1 MNQQQSGRSGQT
13 SRPAPKIT
21 KSLWLPL
28 VVIVLLFLYIG
39 GNFVVSHYRP
49 VETSPA
55 IQVSM
60 DDSITSTGYFFR
72 DEQLV
77 DVGDVSMAVYNYAD
91 GDKIAYEAPLVT
103 IYKNQKSLQNS
114 QELKEVTSSIE
125 QLEALQNNSYVT
137 NTSQIDQ
144 KITTALSEI
153 GDLVDSA
160 SFSQLPESLSQLRSY
175 ALKSGSMTGDISD
188 IGERLSDLYKKQTK
202 LERALK
208 GKTMEINSEYAGY
221 FSQSTDG
228 YEQIFTTDLIDGMTA
243 ASFEELISK
252 RPRGSESCKIISEY
266 NWYYATVLS
275 ATDAERMEVGQAV
288 TLRFSQPSDHV
299 SATVYAIRPDEE
311 SPEDVLVIF
320 TSDDM
325 NKDLVSMRKEVGD
338 IVLDSY
344 TGLKIPKEAVR
355 MKDDQPGVYVLNGT
369 VASFKTIEMLYTG
382 PDYYIVKQN
391 VIGNDSLVVNDDVI
405 VHAKD
410 VEDKKVVK

>member
-1 MNQQQSGRSGQT
+1 MNQQQSGREGRP
-13 SRPAPKIT
+13 SRPALKIK

-28 VVIVLLFLYIG
+28 AVIVLLFLYIG

-60 DDSITSTGYFFR
+60 DDAITATGYFFR
-72 DEQLV
+72 EEQLV

-103 IYKNQKSLQNS
+103 IYQNQESLQNS
-114 QELKEVTSSIE
+114 QELKEVNSTIE

-160 SFSQLPESLSQLRSY
+160 SFRQLPDSLGQLRAY
-175 ALKSGSMTGDISD
+175 ALKSGSMSGDISD
-188 IGERLSDLYKKQTK
+188 IGERLAELYKQQTK
-202 LERALK
+202 LEKALK
-208 GKTMEINSEYAGY
+208 NKTMEINSEYAGY

-228 YEQIFTTDLIDGMTA
+228 YEQIFTVDTIDSLTV
-243 ASFEELISK
+243 ASFEELTSK
-252 RPRGSESCKIISEY
+252 RPRGSESCKIISDY
-266 NWYYATVLS
+266 NWYYVTVLS
-275 ATDAERMEVGQAV
+275 AKDAGRMKEGQSV

-299 SATVYAIRPDEE
+299 AATVYAIRPDEE
-311 SPEDVLVIF
+311 SSDVLVIF

-338 IVLDSY
+338 IVIDSY

>member
-1 MNQQQSGRSGQT
+1 
-13 SRPAPKIT
+13 
-21 KSLWLPL
+21 
-28 VVIVLLFLYIG
+28 
-39 GNFVVSHYRP
+39 
-49 VETSPA
+49 
-55 IQVSM
+55 M

-160 SFSQLPESLSQLRSY
+160 SFSQIPESLGQLRSY

-275 ATDAERMEVGQAV
+275 AADAGRMEVGQAV
-288 TLRFSQPSDHV
+288 TLRFAQPSDHV

-391 VIGNDSLVVNDDVI
+391 VIGKDSLVVNDDVI